1 MPNQSFNQNS
11 ILSIKEFFDR
21 HNGLQRSNRFSMSFV
36 NLPSDIPQIPDTDL
50 TPLAITIGGRAID
63 GVADSLIGYG
73 PGRTVPRSQRFPT
86 GIQIAFP
93 VTNDNMITDFFDQW
107 FNRIYSGGRQTGYNR
122 SYYVSY
128 YDDIIANCQMKISLL
143 DPNGNANRTFT
154 FFEVYPLECLPIEL
168 NMMRPNE
175 YSIYQVLM
183 MFRDFTFKPGA

>member
-1 MPNQSFNQNS
+1 MPNQNS
-11 ILSIKEFFDR
+11 ILTIKDFFDR
-21 HNGLQRSNRFSMSFV
+21 HGGLQRSNRFSMSFS
-36 NLPSDIPQIPDTDL
+36 NLPIVIPQLSSEDL
-50 TPLAITIGGRAID
+50 TPLAITIGPRAID

-73 PGRTVPRSQRFPT
+73 PGRTVPRSHRFPT
-86 GIQIAFP
+86 GVQLAFP

-107 FNRIYSGGRQTGYNR
+107 FNKIYSGGRQTNYNR

-128 YDDIIANCQMKISLL
+128 YDDIVSKCQMKVSLL
-143 DPNGNANRTFT
+143 DPNGNVNRTFT